1 MYLIMQQKPYI
12 KKGANVLSNIGSKV
26 HKLQEKAETAKIIF
40 LENGMNLRMV

>member
-12 KKGANVLSNIGSKV
+12 KGANVLSNIGSKV